1 MHVHFHHLLTHS
13 LTHSLIHQSM
23 FFQVL
28 SEQLATSITNVV
40 EKIHSQQ
47 FRISQRLQWAAGANS
62 SLNTTID
69 EFQRTCN
76 NHKAMLEKEEALFGE
91 VEEMAKAV
99 IHLESSHTRI
109 PAQTASDRETI
120 QYLQRCSKPLYYCVW
135 CRIYVVLSELGVDKA
150 LIDLKL
156 HSFEGFSV

>member
-1 MHVHFHHLLTHS
+1 
-13 LTHSLIHQSM
+13 M

-120 QYLQRCSKPLYYCVW
+120 QYLQRCSNVCCNVAISLENVFRQYLYNVFYYFHLVYPVVWYCGFGT
-135 CRIYVVLSELGVDKA
+135 ELVIIA
-150 LIDLKL
+150 F
-156 HSFEGFSV
+156 H

>member
-1 MHVHFHHLLTHS
+1 M
-13 LTHSLIHQSM
+13 
-23 FFQVL
+23 L

-76 NHKAMLEKEEALFGE
+76 THKAMLEKEEALFGE

-109 PAQTASDRETI
+109 PAQIASDRETI
-120 QYLQRCSKPLYYCVW
+120 QYLQRYYS
-135 CRIYVVLSELGVDKA
+135 SELA
-150 LIDLKL
+150 LHDV
-156 HSFEGFSV
+156 HVV

>member
-1 MHVHFHHLLTHS
+1 MNGIPYINVETSVHENFRGCT
-13 LTHSLIHQSM
+13 
-23 FFQVL
+23 FQVL

-120 QYLQRCSKPLYYCVW
+120 QYLQRCSKPLHYCVW
-135 CRIYVVLSELGVDKA
+135 CRINVVFSELVVDKA

-156 HSFEGFSV
+156 DSFEGFSV

>member
-1 MHVHFHHLLTHS
+1 M
-13 LTHSLIHQSM
+13 
-23 FFQVL
+23 L
-28 SEQLATSITNVV
+28 SEQLATSISNVI

-62 SLNTTID
+62 ALNTTID

-120 QYLQRCSKPLYYCVW
+120 QFLQRWSTHEHVTYLLF
-135 CRIYVVLSELGVDKA
+135 IIIML
-150 LIDLKL
+150 
-156 HSFEGFSV
+156 